1 MDLDARAAHARS
13 LEALPRV
20 RSAGCRQRCVA
31 ALPAVQPP
39 DRCRAGQQRRAGVTG
54 ARASGLRQRKGEDL
68 MTPHEVAEALRDDVA
83 EGGWHY
89 DTMLLAAN
97 MLDAVE
103 AALVIP

>member
-1 MDLDARAAHARS
+1 
-13 LEALPRV
+13 
-20 RSAGCRQRCVA
+20 
-31 ALPAVQPP
+31 
-39 DRCRAGQQRRAGVTG
+39 
-54 ARASGLRQRKGEDL
+54 

-103 AALVIP
+103 AALVIPQPNSQGATLYESGYADALFTVKKALER